1 MMEVEG
7 KLKYKRY
14 KNLPKQSET
23 KRRDKQK
30 CACCI
35 DEKRT
40 QPNEG
45 VTTRND
51 GGRVKEREN
60 DGHSADR
67 IAKKRNNSIKNICT
81 LQSVGRVCTLLDAK
95 MH

>member
-1 MMEVEG
+1 MEVEG
-7 KLKYKRY
+7 KLKYKSY

-35 DEKRT
+35 DEK

-45 VTTRND
+45 VTKRND
-51 GGRVKEREN
+51 ERINEIDRQSGRNRE
-60 DGHSADR
+60 
-67 IAKKRNNSIKNICT
+67 
-81 LQSVGRVCTLLDAK
+81 
-95 MH
+95 